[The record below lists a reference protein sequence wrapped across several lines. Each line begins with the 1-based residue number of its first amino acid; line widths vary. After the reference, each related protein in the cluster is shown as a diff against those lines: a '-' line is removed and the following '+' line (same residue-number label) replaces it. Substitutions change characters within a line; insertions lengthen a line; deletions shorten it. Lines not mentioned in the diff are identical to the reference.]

1 MISIKEAIIVEG
13 KYDKIKLSSIVDAVI
28 IVTNGF
34 GIFKDSEKLELIRNY
49 AEKTGILIL
58 TDSDSAGRKIRGYIK
73 GAVPNGSVRN
83 VFIPDVFGKE
93 KRKEKPSAEG
103 KLGVEGIDKKLILEA
118 FRKAGVTSEERTS
131 APDITTAV
139 LYELGLSGGK
149 NSSELRKR
157 LQSSL
162 GLPSLMS
169 ASALME
175 VLNTMMTADELSEH
189 MKKLEG
195 AENDL

>member
-1 MISIKEAIIVEG
+1 
-13 KYDKIKLSSIVDAVI
+13 
-28 IVTNGF
+28 
-34 GIFKDSEKLELIRNY
+34 EKVKHAY
-49 AEKTGILIL
+49 
-58 TDSDSAGRKIRGYIK
+58 
-73 GAVPNGSVRN
+73 
-83 VFIPDVFGKE
+83 IPDVFGKE